1 VALVARDGSI
11 DWLCLPDLDSASV
24 FAALLDSERGGRFV
38 LAPEAVSETT
48 RRYVPGTN
56 VLETTFTTASGVIRV
71 TDAMTLPGHGLS
83 PFRELARR
91 VEGLEGEVRVR
102 WRVEPRFRYATAAT
116 RIDRRA
122 GVPVATAGRDAIA
135 VCSFGAGEAT
145 TSDRTIAG
153 EFATRPGST
162 SLLVLSAAHEE
173 PLVLPARADV
183 EARLEATSAAWL
195 DWSRRREYSG
205 PWQDAVVRSALALKL
220 LVYAPSG
227 AIAAAATTSLPEEIG
242 ADRNWDY
249 RYAWP
254 RDAAFT
260 LEALLALGCAPEA
273 RAFFSWLLHASQLT
287 HPRLQVLYRL
297 DGRVD
302 AAERSLPLAG
312 YRGSRPVRVGNAAAT
327 QTQLDV
333 YGELF
338 GAAARLAD
346 FSGTLDRDHARRLA
360 GIADHVCT
368 IWEQPDAGIW
378 ESRDEP
384 RHYTHSKMM
393 CAVALGR
400 ACELAERHLL
410 PDGHLERWREER
422 ARVRGFVETRCY
434 SEAKATYVRSAGDE
448 ELDASLLLAVL
459 AGYDDAAS
467 PRLVGTVDAV
477 ARELGHGPLVHRWA
491 GERAAF
497 LPCSFWLA
505 DAYARQGR
513 LERAAALMDELV
525 GLANDLGLYS
535 EELDG
540 ETGEFLGNFPQGL
553 THLALVNAAVSYTR
567 AREGRR

>member
-1 VALVARDGSI
+1 
-11 DWLCLPDLDSASV
+11 
-24 FAALLDSERGGRFV
+24 
-38 LAPEAVSETT
+38 
-48 RRYVPGTN
+48 
-56 VLETTFTTASGVIRV
+56 
-71 TDAMTLPGHGLS
+71 
-83 PFRELARR
+83 
-91 VEGLEGEVRVR
+91 
-102 WRVEPRFRYATAAT
+102 
-116 RIDRRA
+116 
-122 GVPVATAGRDAIA
+122 
-135 VCSFGAGEAT
+135 
-145 TSDRTIAG
+145 
-153 EFATRPGST
+153 
-162 SLLVLSAAHEE
+162 
-173 PLVLPARADV
+173 
-183 EARLEATSAAWL
+183 
-195 DWSRRREYSG
+195 
-205 PWQDAVVRSALALKL
+205 
-220 LVYAPSG
+220 
-227 AIAAAATTSLPEEIG
+227 
-242 ADRNWDY
+242 
-249 RYAWP
+249 
-254 RDAAFT
+254 
-260 LEALLALGCAPEA
+260 
-273 RAFFSWLLHASQLT
+273 
-287 HPRLQVLYRL
+287 
-297 DGRVD
+297 
-302 AAERSLPLAG
+302 
-312 YRGSRPVRVGNAAAT
+312 VGNAAAT

-553 THLALVNAAVSYTR
+553 THLALVNAAVSCTR